1 MVALTPIVPG
11 QVVEIADG
19 VRRITAPNPGMMTGP
34 GTNTYIIGHDELI
47 MVDPG
52 PDLDAHRDV
61 LLNAVGDRLRSIVCT
76 HTHRDHSPLAVQI
89 RAKTGA
95 PVLGF
100 GVVPSDGRQDE
111 DFVPE
116 RALADG
122 DMVECGNHRLRAVH
136 TPGHA
141 SNHLCY
147 LLEDRGILFTGDHV
161 MQGSTVVISPPDG
174 NMQAYFD
181 SLDKVLG
188 LPIQMFAPG
197 HGFVIEHH
205 RVARG
210 GLAAHI
216 GCGTGDE
223 QGVNAR
229 FLQLF
234 VQIARA
240 LNERAVAGF
249 GHLPVAGLGLQVGV
263 QSVSIVASGHGF
275 TAQLQA
281 GRRR

>member
-161 MQGSTVVISPPDG
+161 MQGSTVVISPPNG

-197 HGFVIEHH
+197 HGFVIEQPYEEVH
-205 RVARG
+205 RLVAHR
-210 GLAAHI
+210 LAREAKI
-216 GCGTGDE
+216 
-223 QGVNAR
+223 
-229 FLQLF
+229 L
-234 VQIARA
+234 
-240 LNERAVAGF
+240 
-249 GHLPVAGLGLQVGV
+249 
-263 QSVSIVASGHGF
+263 AS
-275 TAQLQA
+275 LQA
-281 GRRR
+281 TGPVDLTQLVSHAYAEVSERLHTAAMRSLHAHLIRLQCLGRVEEANGIWKVVD